1 MEEEN
6 ELVGN
11 SELVGVLNI
20 WEWSTQVSRWLS
32 LLVGT
37 WKSEHNIKSARV
49 STFGSSHSAR
59 AECTVFM
66 QVLFV
71 SALHASL

>member
-1 MEEEN
+1 MEREN

-20 WEWSTQVSRWLS
+20 WEWSKQVGRWLS

-37 WKSEHNIKSARV
+37 WKSEHDIKSAWV
-49 STFGSSHSAR
+49 DTCGSSHSAR
-59 AECTVFM
+59 VECIVFM
-66 QVLFV
+66 QVLII